1 MTKNQ
6 TTFGNY
12 RRLAIA
18 QATNPTILTK
28 AQDSSAVTTLLVYA
42 LENRIIDAAITSGKS
57 KQDPLKPLPKLATT
71 PQDITENAGT
81 RYAYSPNI
89 QVHPEANRPNNSPA
103 LGMLNKLSTAK
114 LQRSQKH

>member
-1 MTKNQ
+1 MTTNQ

-28 AQDSSAVTTLLVYA
+28 AQDGGAVTALLVYA
-42 LENRIIDAAITSGKS
+42 LENRIIDAAITSGTS
-57 KQDPLKPLPKLATT
+57 KQDSRKPLPKLATT
-71 PQDITENAGT
+71 PQDIIESTGT

-89 QVHPEANRPNNSPA
+89 QVLPEANRQNNSPA
-103 LGMLNKLSTAK
+103 LKMLNKLSTAK
-114 LQRSQKH
+114 HQRSQKQ